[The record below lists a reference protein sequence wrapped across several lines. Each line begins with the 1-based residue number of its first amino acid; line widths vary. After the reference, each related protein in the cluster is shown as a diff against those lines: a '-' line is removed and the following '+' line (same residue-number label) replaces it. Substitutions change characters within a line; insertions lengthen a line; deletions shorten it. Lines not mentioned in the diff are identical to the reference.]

1 MISLPLR
8 ALLPALV
15 GLTTFSPAQ
24 DISSKTYLEPWK
36 EGELDIHHISTGTG
50 ESTFFLLPDGTTLL
64 VDTGIHGREINEKC
78 AKPVPSQERR
88 PGEWVA
94 RYIQSLLGAEEAK
107 LDYTVAT
114 HFDKDHIGAV
124 LPGLESAAGGDYL
137 LTGLSE
143 VVEHVPTARI
153 LDRGYPGYNYPK
165 PLEDDHIL
173 NYRKFVEHQVRKK
186 GVVAE
191 RFEAGRADQI
201 VLTRKP
207 ADYPGFTIRNLA
219 VNGDVWTGQGSD
231 ATARFPALETL
242 EGKRLP
248 SENASSLA
256 FKLSYGDFDYYTGG
270 DILGVLTGSAP
281 DWYDLE
287 TPLARVVGPVEVAIS
302 NHHAF
307 RDAMN
312 ETFLKSLSPRVIITL
327 SWSSNHPHES
337 TFPRLVSEEIYPGP
351 RDLFI
356 TNLIPAAREILG
368 EENVRKFKGTQGH
381 VVVRVD
387 PGGER
392 YHIFVLNDQSEDRFV
407 LSSFG
412 PYPCD

>member
-1 MISLPLR
+1 MNSPSR
-8 ALLPALV
+8 PALLLASVALAAA
-15 GLTTFSPAQ
+15 THAQ
-24 DISSKTYLEPWK
+24 DASPKGYLEPWK
-36 EGELDIHHISTGTG
+36 EGLLDIHHISTGTG

-78 AKPVPSQERR
+78 AKPVPSQERQ

-94 RYIQSLLGAEEAK
+94 RYIQSLLGKEEAK

-114 HFDKDHIGAV
+114 HFDHDHIGAI
-124 LPGLESAAGGDYL
+124 LPGLASSAEGGYL

-143 VVEHVPTARI
+143 VVEHVPTAKI
-153 LDRGYPGYNYPK
+153 LDRGYPGYDYPK
-165 PLEDDHIL
+165 PLEAEHIL
-173 NYRKFVEHQVRKK
+173 NYRKFVEHQVRER

-191 RFEAGRADQI
+191 RFEAGRDDQI
-201 VLTRKP
+201 ALTRKP
-207 ADYPGFTIRNLA
+207 AAYSNFKIRNLA
-219 VNGDVWTGQGSD
+219 VNGDVWTGQGSE
-231 ATARFPALETL
+231 AAAHFPALETL
-242 EGKRLP
+242 KGKRLP

-270 DILGVLTGSAP
+270 DILGVLPESAP
-281 DWYDLE
+281 AWYDLE

-302 NHHAF
+302 NHHAY
-307 RDAMN
+307 RDAMSA
-312 ETFLKSLSPRVIITL
+312 TFLKGLAPRVIITL
-327 SWSSNHPHES
+327 SWDSNHPHES

-356 TNLIPAAREILG
+356 TSLVPAAREILG
-368 EENVRKFKGTQGH
+368 EENARKFKGAQGH

-387 PGGER
+387 PGGGQYR
-392 YHIFVLNDQSEDRFV
+392 IFVLNDQSEDRFI